1 MKALVKD
8 SGDILFGVVLL
19 AHLISSPYAKVEESF
34 NLQAVHDILE
44 RKRVHCDHREARYTS
59 NVNALHAKIGF

>member
-1 MKALVKD
+1 MEDLFKF

-44 RKRVHCDHREARYTS
+44 RKRLT
-59 NVNALHAKIGF
+59 L